1 MNMKRMRGIC
11 VLVAVVAIPILG
23 LLFHTGT
30 GNLSTFGV
38 DSLAII
44 CPVGALEAM
53 LGSKNIAL
61 RGVLCIALTVVLV
74 LLLGKVLCAWACP
87 FPWLQK
93 FFQGKKCRSTIGASS
108 ADGASSSEGTVSVG
122 EGQAVNAAASLDVAG
137 SNPDASVSGSCPSV
151 SVLASDGS
159 ALLASSASG
168 CSGHCV
174 GCGKALLPVGGKR
187 DGLRLDSRHLVLAGA
202 LGSSAIF
209 GFPVFCLVCPIGLT
223 FTILIGVWHLFAF
236 NETTWGLVVFPVIL
250 LLEVTLLRKWCTR
263 FCPVSALLSLVS
275 SGNRLFRPSVNS
287 QLCLREDGTDCR
299 ACVNACPE
307 KLDPHS
313 NFIPEC
319 SKCGQCA
326 SACPAKAITFPL
338 VRPSTGNKSK

>member
-11 VLVAVVAIPILG
+11 ALVAVLAIPILG

-30 GNLSTFGV
+30 GNLSVFGI
-38 DSLAII
+38 DGLAVI

-53 LGSKNIAL
+53 LGSKGIVL
-61 RGVLCIALTVVLV
+61 RGVLCIALTVALVLV
-74 LLLGKVLCAWACP
+74 FGKVLCAWACP

-93 FFQGKKCRSTIGASS
+93 FFRGKKRRSAVSASS
-108 ADGASSSEGTVSVG
+108 T
-122 EGQAVNAAASLDVAG
+122 
-137 SNPDASVSGSCPSV
+137 
-151 SVLASDGS
+151 
-159 ALLASSASG
+159 SG
-168 CSGHCV
+168 CSGHCA
-174 GCGKALLPVGGKR
+174 GCGKALPPVGGKR

-275 SGNRLFRPSVNS
+275 SGNRLFRPSVNP

-307 KLDPHS
+307 KLDAHS
-313 NFIPEC
+313 DFIPEC

-338 VRPSTGNKSK
+338 VRPSAGNKSK